1 MQEYGTLALLH
12 SPPQGMEPL
21 RRAISDYLNLER
33 GAHATLERVLVLTSS
48 QQALTLCATAL
59 FDAGERIYIEDP
71 FYYGARKAF
80 DAAGLACVPVP
91 LDADGMR
98 VEHLRDAMQP
108 AKAVFLTPS
117 HQFPTGATLAL
128 DRRLAVIE
136 WVRQHQ
142 AWIIEGD
149 YDSEFHYAGKPTACV
164 QRLDPH
170 ERTID
175 IGTSP
180 SRCFPACAL
189 AT

>member
-1 MQEYGTLALLH
+1 
-12 SPPQGMEPL
+12 
-21 RRAISDYLNLER
+21 
-33 GAHATLERVLVLTSS
+33 
-48 QQALTLCATAL
+48 
-59 FDAGERIYIEDP
+59 
-71 FYYGARKAF
+71 
-80 DAAGLACVPVP
+80 
-91 LDADGMR
+91 MR

-149 YDSEFHYAGKPTACV
+149 YDNESTACV